1 MQIVQVLF
9 PVVTDRPAEAIAFY
23 RDVLGLP
30 VKASFEH
37 AGFAVTWLGHIVV
50 ISASDEATLAVP
62 RQVAAIFVVDDLE
75 PFWGLLQPQTT
86 VLQPMWDVPTGR
98 AFVVRHPD
106 GRAIEYLELRAGAA
120 A

>member
-23 RDVLGLP
+23 RDVLKLP

-37 AGFAVTWLGHIVV
+37 AGFAVTWLGHVV
-50 ISASDEATLAVP
+50 VVSASDEAALAVP
-62 RQVAAIFVVDDLE
+62 KQVAAIFVVDELE
-75 PFWGLLQPQTT
+75 PFWRSLEPQTT
-86 VLQPMWDVPTGR
+86 VLQPLWDVPTGR

-106 GRAIEYLELRAGAA
+106 GRAVEYLELRASA
-120 A
+120 